1 MNRLSCVCCGDS
13 IHPDTA
19 AAHNGLCMPCVRGNT
34 RSIQE
39 RQAERQRQR
48 EAERAYEA
56 SPERQYWLALVRQ
69 VYDPDRGFDT
79 LGLGDRQYWLINVL
93 SGEVHNGGF
102 DQFFSNSSG
111 DCFQETVDALIEVGD
126 SASLNLMMQAK
137 ALLFG
142 DADVPTD
149 RQARYAA
156 MATADDESEQAQ
168 EVSRQLEALDRRF
181 WAQADRI
188 GEVLEAVA
196 REHGLYDL
204 S

>member
-1 MNRLSCVCCGDS
+1 MNRLSCVRCGDS

-79 LGLGDRQYWLINVL
+79 LGLGDRQYWLIK
-93 SGEVHNGGF
+93 
-102 DQFFSNSSG
+102 
-111 DCFQETVDALIEVGD
+111 CC
-126 SASLNLMMQAK
+126 
-137 ALLFG
+137 
-142 DADVPTD
+142 
-149 RQARYAA
+149 RARYTTAA
-156 MATADDESEQAQ
+156 SISSSLTPVEIA
-168 EVSRQLEALDRRF
+168 SRKR
-181 WAQADRI
+181 WTP
-188 GEVLEAVA
+188 
-196 REHGLYDL
+196 
-204 S
+204 